1 MKSRS
6 RLRSKVPLVS
16 RDLKRGRLLRQLTGS
31 DGQAD
36 RDQQHGRF
44 ARHDRVAMCL
54 LRRDMES
61 VMPVRREA
69 RIARNRRRL
78 KWVAFLIVLWW
89 LAGRFLIV

>member
-1 MKSRS
+1 MSDQIKA
-6 RLRSKVPLVS
+6 KVPLVS
-16 RDLKRGRLLRQLTGS
+16 RDLKRRHLLSSLAGI
-31 DGQAD
+31 DGHTD

-78 KWVAFLIVLWW
+78 KWVAFLVVLWW
-89 LAGRFLIV
+89 LAGRYLIA